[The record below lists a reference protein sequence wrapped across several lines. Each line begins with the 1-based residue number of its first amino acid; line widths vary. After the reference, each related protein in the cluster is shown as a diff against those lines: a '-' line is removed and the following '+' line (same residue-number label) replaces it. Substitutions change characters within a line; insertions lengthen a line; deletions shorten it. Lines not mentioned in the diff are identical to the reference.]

1 MSLADYYFIKKN
13 REVIFSIATNI
24 YWVTTYCVA
33 HGTLLNVMRQPEWE
47 GNFG

>member
-1 MSLADYYFIKKN
+1 MSLAGYYFIKKN

-33 HGTLLNVMRQPEWE
+33 DGTLLNVMQQPEWE